1 MSDTV
6 YRLYR
11 VRRTIHQMLRDRH
24 YMIDQSDIDMS
35 EEDFARSY
43 TGEREGLTIQAQRR
57 DDPTDQIFVFW
68 PTDPK
73 VGVKPIKRYMDR
85 MNEDDVK
92 RAILVVQQSLTA
104 FAKQAI
110 VEICAQ
116 EGTILEQF
124 QEAEL
129 LVNITE
135 HVLVPMH
142 VVLSREEKQ
151 TLLKRP
157 ARPAVAL
164 ASRPALPPQ
173 VSDPVARYYGLQRG
187 QVVKIVRPSE
197 TAGKYVTYRL
207 VF

>member
-73 VGVKPIKRYMDR
+73 VGVKPIKR
-85 MNEDDVK
+85 
-92 RAILVVQQSLTA
+92 
-104 FAKQAI
+104 
-110 VEICAQ
+110 CAGG
-116 EGTILEQF
+116 GTGG
-124 QEAEL
+124 A
-129 LVNITE
+129 
-135 HVLVPMH
+135 
-142 VVLSREEKQ
+142 
-151 TLLKRP
+151 
-157 ARPAVAL
+157 AAAVA
-164 ASRPALPPQ
+164 APP
-173 VSDPVARYYGLQRG
+173 
-187 QVVKIVRPSE
+187 
-197 TAGKYVTYRL
+197 RL
-207 VF
+207 CRFFDGVPPIRTGIWIG